1 MKKFFIIFIN
11 IIIFAGFFFLIDYG
25 IYRHYA
31 KIFYNDHPKSSPIQ
45 VFKYMPYHPP
55 YMENLKG
62 YFKGGNNTYE
72 GRAPVGEEYTKPP
85 IVIFGCSYAYGQYLE
100 PNQTFSYKL
109 SKLTQRPVYNRALPG
124 AAFPLMYFQSTSDA
138 LYNEVK
144 APQDVIYVM
153 IRHHWVRSLLYYF
166 DVLDVF
172 DMPHYK
178 IKNNKLILDNY
189 DGVFFNFIKSTYLAK
204 HLNHIW
210 AYNYV
215 NNPKN
220 KNKIVDMAVLYF
232 IQSRKEMEKR
242 WNKKINFTVVLYN
255 DYNILYK
262 DELTKKLKENGFNV
276 INTDDLTKEDLKS
289 DKYIMKENN
298 HPSEK
303 AWDLLIPHIINKG
316 LL

>member
-1 MKKFFIIFIN
+1 
-11 IIIFAGFFFLIDYG
+11 
-25 IYRHYA
+25 
-31 KIFYNDHPKSSPIQ
+31 
-45 VFKYMPYHPP
+45 
-55 YMENLKG
+55 MEKLNG
-62 YFKGGNNTYE
+62 YFKGGNNIYE

-124 AAFPLMYFQSTSDA
+124 AGFPFMYFQTTSDA

-144 APQDVIYVM
+144 APKDVIYVM
-153 IRHHWVRSLLYYF
+153 ISHHWIRSLLYYF
-166 DVLDVF
+166 DVLDIF
-172 DMPHYK
+172 DMPHYRL
-178 IKNNKLILDNY
+178 KNNKLILDNY
-189 DGVFFNFIKSTYLAK
+189 DGIIFNFIKSTYLAK

-210 AYNYV
+210 AFNYV

-220 KNKIVDMAVLYF
+220 KDKIVDMAVFYF

-242 WNKKINFTVVLYN
+242 WNKKINFTIILYN

-262 DELTKKLKENGFNV
+262 DELTRKLKENGFNV
-276 INTDDLTKEDLKS
+276 INTDDLTKEDLKN

-303 AWDLLIPHIINKG
+303 AWDLLVPLIIDKG
-316 LL
+316 LLE